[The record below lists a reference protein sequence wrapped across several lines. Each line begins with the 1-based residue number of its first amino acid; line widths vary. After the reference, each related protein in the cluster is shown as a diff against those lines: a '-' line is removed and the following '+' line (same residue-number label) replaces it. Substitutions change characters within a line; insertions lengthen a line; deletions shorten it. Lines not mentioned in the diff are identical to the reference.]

1 MQSKRALVTERAD
14 KTKTERQ
21 QMKKQRIY
29 QTLITFSL
37 VGLLTACGGGG
48 GGGGDA
54 PAAASSTG
62 SGTVST
68 GGGDGDTVTGGVTKG
83 PVSGATV
90 LFYAVDQFGFP
101 LAAEIASATT
111 NAAGNFTVTLPAGTG
126 TVLVESFGGSYVDE
140 SDQGGNRVVQL
151 GPNNGFSSILPTGS
165 SSVAINPITDS
176 LVLRSRILSSS
187 TGGFGGNFVTTRA
200 AFSGETGFDAFT
212 TVPSNPTSP
221 AAGASE
227 AEKQYALMLG
237 GLANAINN
245 ITVELGLGAPTYE
258 VIRAVTADL
267 VDGELDGLQFGS
279 PVAVQGANGVVNL
292 TTDIDFDLE
301 VNRFR
306 NNNAAV
312 YEGTPAPVFDF
323 SFFSNSPPIAN
334 AGVDQTVPRSTG
346 VVLDGSASIDTEGDL
361 AYSWVQTS
369 GPVVTLTGATTVS
382 PTFTAP
388 DTFFGFEIVELTL
401 TVTDA
406 TNATATDTVAVNIQG
421 ALPTKFVVVDQDE
434 YGDNV
439 GEDVDGGAVLS
450 FNADGTG
457 EFFVEEGTI
466 LINFTIE
473 SQNVFRITFPNGFV
487 ADDFDEC
494 IVDDGMGGCITEVI
508 IEEHPDFIEFT
519 LAADLPNGDMLS
531 GLEVGTEIS
540 SDPVLRPDAPYSLT
554 FNLAAFDFDQ
564 QVPFVIVQGSERV
577 LPMNIFPSF
586 PLSDFEDE
594 LAVDI
599 FVFSADGTG
608 ITEETAITFDW
619 TIEADGHLSVTMV
632 NGESADYFNMGRSN
646 NGDIISAAYQ
656 LTAPLFPG
664 EDTLIHVVR
673 LSFDKVA
680 ATVPTTQAGYAG
692 IYTGT
697 FAYDFADPLDGDL
710 DYIDDLS
717 IRFNPDGTGSFEA
730 YFFNGASQ
738 QIEYVAI
745 PGGFC
750 WQVDGDG
757 DVQIDQVDRPNRFY
771 LPAPP
776 GIRGSVEPTVSDC
789 LSITEID
796 IFNRLFQTTLRV
808 DGNVFSDFK
817 NRLLHRPTPSDPLTT
832 IELGMTV
839 TTRVPLTITPPYAG
853 SEYEFFSVNVPLLVD
868 VLFND
873 FSRDGPAI
881 DPTTVVIV
889 SGPYK
894 GTATVDPS
902 TGEITYTSDALGSQ
916 DSIQYRVFDTAGNPS
931 TVGHLDL
938 LDSGG

>member
-29 QTLITFSL
+29 QTLITLSL

-48 GGGGDA
+48 GGSDA

-68 GGGDGDTVTGGVTKG
+68 GGSDGDTVTGGVTKG

-111 NAAGNFTVTLPAGTG
+111 NAAGNFTVTLPADTG

-151 GPNNGFSSILPTGS
+151 GPNDGFSSILPTGS

-323 SFFSNSPPIAN
+323 SFFANSGPIAN
-334 AGVDQTVPRSTG
+334 AGADQTVARSTA
-346 VVLDGSASIDTEGDL
+346 VTLDGSGSNDPEG
-361 AYSWVQTS
+361 AVTYNWVQTS
-369 GPVVTLTGATTVS
+369 GPSVTLTGATTVS

-388 DTFFGFEIVELTL
+388 DTLIGDEVIVLTL
-401 TVTDA
+401 TVADA
-406 TNATATDTVAVNIQG
+406 VNTTATDTVTVNIKG
-421 ALPTKFVVVDQDE
+421 ALPTTFVIVDQDE

-439 GEDVDGGAVLS
+439 GEDVDGGGQITL
-450 FNADGTG
+450 NPDGTG
-457 EFFVEEGTI
+457 ELFVDEGKVLLNYTI
-466 LINFTIE
+466 TGDT
-473 SQNVFRITFPNGFV
+473 FRVTFPNGFI
-487 ADDFDEC
+487 ADDFDDL
-494 IVDDGMGGCITEVI
+494 VDDGMGNFVPVI
-508 IEEHPDFIEFT
+508 VEEHPDFIEFT
-519 LAADLPNGDMLS
+519 LTADLPNKDVLTAVEQGQ
-531 GLEVGTEIS
+531 EIS
-540 SDPVLRPDAPYSLT
+540 ENPALRPNGPYSLT
-554 FNLAAFDFDQ
+554 FTVFALDKAQ
-564 QVPFVIVQGSERV
+564 QVPFVIVQGSERM

-586 PLSDFEDE
+586 PQSFFEDE

-599 FVFSADGTG
+599 FVFNADGTG

-619 TIEADGHLSVTMV
+619 TIEADGHLSVTMS

-673 LSFDKVA
+673 LSFEKVA
-680 ATVPTTQAGYAG
+680 ATVPTTQAGLAG

-717 IRFNPDGTGSFEA
+717 TRLNPDGTGSFEG

-738 QIEYVAI
+738 QIEYWAV

-771 LPAPP
+771 FPATP

-796 IFNRLFQTTLRV
+796 IFNRYIQTVFRV
-808 DGNVFSDFK
+808 DGNVFSDFQ
-817 NRLLHRPTPSDPLTT
+817 NRLRHRPTPSDPLTT

-839 TTRVPLTITPPYAG
+839 TTTRVPLTITPPYAG